1 MRLNLME
8 ILHKIKKSK
17 LNIILIFLVLL
28 IVLLSIVYFKDDS
41 RYITEREFSELVRA
55 DQIKRAHIEDGT
67 LSFVYDGKR
76 YKILTDIVNLKELSN
91 HALITKE
98 EDSGSGG
105 ISAILVIFT
114 FAFFL
119 FVYYFETVL
128 ARCRRMDGVGAAR
141 QNTSAG
147 GDLGDLSPS
156 VSDVRFSDVAGIS
169 EVKDELIEIVDFLKN
184 PAKYR
189 NFGIKLPKGI
199 LMIGEPGVGKTLI
212 AKAVAGEADVPFFY
226 QSGASFAEVFVGVGA
241 RRVRELFAK
250 AKSCAPAII
259 FIDEIDAVGGKR
271 GIGRNDEREATLNQ
285 LLTEMDGFEEN
296 SGVMVIGATN
306 KINLIDDAL
315 LRSGRFDRR
324 VFIGLPNYK
333 DRIEIL
339 KIYLEGKRCSAN
351 INKVS
356 RLCVGFS
363 GAGVA
368 TLVNEAAINALKR
381 GSDTIELSDFENV
394 RMRVFYGVQKSRIL
408 TEYEKEIQ
416 AFYQGAKALSAYW
429 YSFDFEKIELLNDK
443 FLNEDFEIESKT
455 QILNQIKVLLS
466 GMAALQIHKNDA
478 FSNSA
483 SDVKQAIALAQ
494 KMVFELA
501 MGDSFTPS
509 AQSVNKILQDCYDE
523 VSEIIRTMQDKL
535 NQISKQIFVYEFI
548 TFEDVQKICES
559 DGVEQEGVSAQEQD
573 LQKPEEDS
581 ESSEEKPQDGTLNF
595 D

>member
-1 MRLNLME
+1 ME

-41 RYITEREFSELVRA
+41 RYITEREFSELVRK

-98 EDSGSGG
+98 EDNESGG

-128 ARCRRMDGVGAAR
+128 ARRRRMDGVGTAR
-141 QNTSAG
+141 QGGSANAE
-147 GDLGDLSPS
+147 LGDLSPS

-559 DGVEQEGVSAQEQD
+559 DGVEQEGAFTQEQD
-573 LQKPEEDS
+573 LQKSKEDS
-581 ESSEEKPQDGTLNF
+581 ESSEEKPQDSTLNF

>member
-1 MRLNLME
+1 ME

-55 DQIKRAHIEDGT
+55 DQIKRAHIEDGNLNFT
-67 LSFVYDGKR
+67 YDGKR
-76 YKILTDIVNLKELSN
+76 YKILTDLVDLKELSN
-91 HALITKE
+91 HALISKE
-98 EDSGSGG
+98 KDDGTSG

-128 ARCRRMDGVGAAR
+128 ARRRRMDGAAR
-141 QNTSAG
+141 QSASAS

-169 EVKDELIEIVDFLKN
+169 EVKGELIEIVDFLKN

-559 DGVEQEGVSAQEQD
+559 DGAEQEGVSEQEQD
-573 LQKPEEDS
+573 LQKLEKDS

>member
-8 ILHKIKKSK
+8 ILHNIKKSK

-55 DQIKRAHIEDGT
+55 DQIKRAHIEDGNLNFT
-67 LSFVYDGKR
+67 YDGKR
-76 YKILTDIVNLKELSN
+76 YKILVDLVDLKELSN
-91 HALITKE
+91 HALISKE
-98 EDSGSGG
+98 KDDGTSG

-128 ARCRRMDGVGAAR
+128 ARRRKMDGAAR
-141 QNTSAG
+141 QSASAS

-559 DGVEQEGVSAQEQD
+559 DGVEQEGASAQEQN
-573 LQKPEEDS
+573 LQKLEKDS

>member
-1 MRLNLME
+1 ME

-41 RYITEREFSELVRA
+41 RYITEREFSELVRK

-128 ARCRRMDGVGAAR
+128 ARRRRLDGVGAAR
-141 QNTSAG
+141 QG
-147 GDLGDLSPS
+147 GANAELGDLSPS

-306 KINLIDDAL
+306 KINMIDDAL

-559 DGVEQEGVSAQEQD
+559 DGVEQEGAFTQEQD
-573 LQKPEEDS
+573 LQKPEKDS
-581 ESSEEKPQDGTLNF
+581 ESSEEKPQDSTLNF

>member
-28 IVLLSIVYFKDDS
+28 IVLLLIVYFKDDS

-128 ARCRRMDGVGAAR
+128 ARRRRMDGAAR
-141 QNTSAG
+141 QSASASG
-147 GDLGDLSPS
+147 ELGDLSPS

-559 DGVEQEGVSAQEQD
+559 DGVEQEGVSTQEQD
-573 LQKPEEDS
+573 LQKPEKDS
-581 ESSEEKPQDGTLNF
+581 ESSGEKPQDGTLNF

>member
-1 MRLNLME
+1 ME

-41 RYITEREFSELVRA
+41 RYITEREFSELVRK

-98 EDSGSGG
+98 EDNESGG

-128 ARCRRMDGVGAAR
+128 ARRRRMDGMGTAR
-141 QNTSAG
+141 QGGTSAE
-147 GDLGDLSPS
+147 LGDLSPS

-548 TFEDVQKICES
+548 TFEGVQSICDPAAAEQ
-559 DGVEQEGVSAQEQD
+559 DGAAAQEQD
-573 LQKPEEDS
+573 LQKSGKDS
-581 ESSEEKPQDGTLNF
+581 ESSEEKPQNGTLNF

>member
-41 RYITEREFSELVRA
+41 RYITEREFNELVRA
-55 DQIKRAHIEDGT
+55 DQIKRAHIEDGNLNFT
-67 LSFVYDGKR
+67 YDGKH
-76 YKILTDIVNLKELSN
+76 YKILVDLVDLKELSN
-91 HALITKE
+91 HALISKE
-98 EDSGSGG
+98 KDDGTSGIG
-105 ISAILVIFT
+105 ATLVIFT

-128 ARCRRMDGVGAAR
+128 ARRRRMDGAAR
-141 QNTSAG
+141 QSASSG

-559 DGVEQEGVSAQEQD
+559 DGVEQEGASTQEQD
-573 LQKPEEDS
+573 LQKSEKDS
-581 ESSEEKPQDGTLNF
+581 ESSEKKPQDGTLNF

>member
-1 MRLNLME
+1 ME

-41 RYITEREFSELVRA
+41 RYITEREFSELVRK

-128 ARCRRMDGVGAAR
+128 ARRRRMDGVGAAR
-141 QNTSAG
+141 QG
-147 GDLGDLSPS
+147 GANAELGDLSPS

-548 TFEDVQKICES
+548 TFEGVQSICDPATAEQ
-559 DGVEQEGVSAQEQD
+559 DGAAAQEQD
-573 LQKPEEDS
+573 LQKPEKDS
-581 ESSEEKPQDGTLNF
+581 ESSEEKPQNGTLNF

>member
-1 MRLNLME
+1 ME

-55 DQIKRAHIEDGT
+55 DQIKRAHIEDGN
-67 LSFVYDGKR
+67 LNFIYDGKR
-76 YKILTDIVNLKELSN
+76 YKILVDLVDLKELSN
-91 HALITKE
+91 HALISKE
-98 EDSGSGG
+98 KDDGTSG

-128 ARCRRMDGVGAAR
+128 ARRRRLDGVGAAR
-141 QNTSAG
+141 QG
-147 GDLGDLSPS
+147 GGANAELGDLSPS

-559 DGVEQEGVSAQEQD
+559 DGVEQEGASAQEQD
-573 LQKPEEDS
+573 LQKSEKDS

>member
-1 MRLNLME
+1 ME

-41 RYITEREFSELVRA
+41 RYITEREFSELVRK
-55 DQIKRAHIEDGT
+55 DQIKRAHIEDGNLNFT
-67 LSFVYDGKR
+67 YDGKR
-76 YKILTDIVNLKELSN
+76 YKILVDLVDLKELSN
-91 HALITKE
+91 HALISKE
-98 EDSGSGG
+98 KDDGTSG

-128 ARCRRMDGVGAAR
+128 ARRRRMDGAAR

-212 AKAVAGEADVPFFY
+212 AKAVAGEAGVPFFY

-559 DGVEQEGVSAQEQD
+559 DGVEQEGVSAKEQD
-573 LQKPEEDS
+573 SQKLEKDS
-581 ESSEEKPQDGTLNF
+581 ESSGEKPQDGTLNF

>member
-41 RYITEREFSELVRA
+41 RYITEREFSELVRK

-76 YKILTDIVNLKELSN
+76 YKILVDLVDLKELSN
-91 HALITKE
+91 HTLISKE
-98 EDSGSGG
+98 KDDGTSG

-128 ARCRRMDGVGAAR
+128 ARRRRMDGVGAAR
-141 QNTSAG
+141 QG
-147 GDLGDLSPS
+147 GANAELGDLSPS

-548 TFEDVQKICES
+548 TFEDVQNICES

-573 LQKPEEDS
+573 LQKPKEDS
-581 ESSEEKPQDGTLNF
+581 ESSEKKPQDGTLNF

>member
-1 MRLNLME
+1 ME

-41 RYITEREFSELVRA
+41 RYITEREFSELVRK
-55 DQIKRAHIEDGT
+55 DQIKRAHIEDGNLNFT
-67 LSFVYDGKR
+67 YDGKR
-76 YKILTDIVNLKELSN
+76 YKILIDIVNLKELSN

-98 EDSGSGG
+98 EDNESGG

-128 ARCRRMDGVGAAR
+128 ARRRRMDGVGAAR
-141 QNTSAG
+141 QG
-147 GDLGDLSPS
+147 GANAELGDLSPS

-559 DGVEQEGVSAQEQD
+559 DGAEQEGVSAQEQN
-573 LQKPEEDS
+573 LQKLEKDM
-581 ESSEEKPQDGTLNF
+581 ESSEEKPQNGTLNF

>member
-1 MRLNLME
+1 ME

-55 DQIKRAHIEDGT
+55 DQIKRAHIEDGNLNFT
-67 LSFVYDGKR
+67 YDGKR
-76 YKILTDIVNLKELSN
+76 YKILVDLVDLKELSN
-91 HALITKE
+91 HALISKE
-98 EDSGSGG
+98 KDDGTSG

-128 ARCRRMDGVGAAR
+128 ARRRRLDGVGAAR
-141 QNTSAG
+141 QG
-147 GDLGDLSPS
+147 GGANAELGDLSPS

-339 KIYLEGKRCSAN
+339 KIYLEGKICSAN

-466 GMAALQIHKNDA
+466 GMTALQIHKNDA

-559 DGVEQEGVSAQEQD
+559 DGVEQEGVSTQEQN
-573 LQKPEEDS
+573 LQKLEKDM

>member
-1 MRLNLME
+1 ME

-55 DQIKRAHIEDGT
+55 DQIKRAHIEDGNLNFT
-67 LSFVYDGKR
+67 YDGKR
-76 YKILTDIVNLKELSN
+76 YKILVDLVDLKELSN
-91 HALITKE
+91 HALISKE
-98 EDSGSGG
+98 KDDGTSG
-105 ISAILVIFT
+105 ISATLVIFT

-128 ARCRRMDGVGAAR
+128 ARRRRMDGVGAAR
-141 QNTSAG
+141 QSASSG

-306 KINLIDDAL
+306 KINMIDDAL

-339 KIYLEGKRCSAN
+339 KIYLEDKRCSAN

-559 DGVEQEGVSAQEQD
+559 DGVEQEGAFTQEQD
-573 LQKPEEDS
+573 LQKSKEDS

>member
-1 MRLNLME
+1 ME
-8 ILHKIKKSK
+8 ILYKIKKSK

-41 RYITEREFSELVRA
+41 RYITEREFNELVRA
-55 DQIKRAHIEDGT
+55 DQIKRAHIEDGNLNFT
-67 LSFVYDGKR
+67 YDGKR
-76 YKILTDIVNLKELSN
+76 YKILIDIVNLKELSN

-98 EDSGSGG
+98 EDSGSSG

-128 ARCRRMDGVGAAR
+128 ARRRRMDGVGTVR
-141 QNTSAG
+141 QGGSANAE
-147 GDLGDLSPS
+147 LGDLSPS

-559 DGVEQEGVSAQEQD
+559 DGVEQEGVSAQEED
-573 LQKPEEDS
+573 LQKPEKDS

>member
-1 MRLNLME
+1 ME

-41 RYITEREFSELVRA
+41 RYITEREFSELVRK
-55 DQIKRAHIEDGT
+55 DQIKRAHIEDGNLNFT
-67 LSFVYDGKR
+67 YDGKR
-76 YKILTDIVNLKELSN
+76 YKILVDLVDLKELSN
-91 HALITKE
+91 HALISKE
-98 EDSGSGG
+98 KDDGTSG

-128 ARCRRMDGVGAAR
+128 ARRRRLDGVGAAR
-141 QNTSAG
+141 QG
-147 GDLGDLSPS
+147 GANAELGDLSPS

-306 KINLIDDAL
+306 KINMIDDAL

-559 DGVEQEGVSAQEQD
+559 DGVEQEGASAQEQN
-573 LQKPEEDS
+573 LQKLEKDS

>member
-41 RYITEREFSELVRA
+41 RYITEREFSELVRK

-98 EDSGSGG
+98 EDNESGG

-128 ARCRRMDGVGAAR
+128 ARRRKMDGAAR
-141 QNTSAG
+141 QSASSG
-147 GDLGDLSPS
+147 GELGDLSPS

-559 DGVEQEGVSAQEQD
+559 DGAEQEGVSEQEQD
-573 LQKPEEDS
+573 LQKLEKDS

>member
-1 MRLNLME
+1 ME

-55 DQIKRAHIEDGT
+55 DQIKRAHIEDGNLNFT
-67 LSFVYDGKR
+67 YDGKR
-76 YKILTDIVNLKELSN
+76 YKILVDLVDLKELSN
-91 HALITKE
+91 HALISKE
-98 EDSGSGG
+98 KDDGTSGIG
-105 ISAILVIFT
+105 ATLVIFT

-128 ARCRRMDGVGAAR
+128 ARRRRMDGAAR
-141 QNTSAG
+141 QSASSG

-559 DGVEQEGVSAQEQD
+559 DGVEQEGASTQEQD
-573 LQKPEEDS
+573 LQKSEKDS
-581 ESSEEKPQDGTLNF
+581 ESSEKKPQDGTLNF

>member
-1 MRLNLME
+1 ME

-41 RYITEREFSELVRA
+41 RYITEREFSELVRK

-98 EDSGSGG
+98 EDNESGG

-128 ARCRRMDGVGAAR
+128 ARRRRLDGVGAAR
-141 QNTSAG
+141 QG
-147 GDLGDLSPS
+147 GANAELGDLSPS

-573 LQKPEEDS
+573 LQKLEKDS

>member
-41 RYITEREFSELVRA
+41 RYITEREFSELVRK

-128 ARCRRMDGVGAAR
+128 ARRRRMDGVGAAR
-141 QNTSAG
+141 QG
-147 GDLGDLSPS
+147 GGANAELGDLSPS

-573 LQKPEEDS
+573 LQKLEKDS

>member
-1 MRLNLME
+1 ME

-41 RYITEREFSELVRA
+41 RYITEREFSELVRK

-98 EDSGSGG
+98 EDNESGG

-128 ARCRRMDGVGAAR
+128 ARRRRLDGVGAVR
-141 QNTSAG
+141 QG
-147 GDLGDLSPS
+147 GGANAELGDLSPS

-573 LQKPEEDS
+573 LQKLEKDS

>member
-1 MRLNLME
+1 ME

-128 ARCRRMDGVGAAR
+128 ARRRRLDGVGAAR
-141 QNTSAG
+141 QG
-147 GDLGDLSPS
+147 GANAELGDLSPS

-306 KINLIDDAL
+306 KINMIDDAL

-573 LQKPEEDS
+573 LQKPKEDS

>member
-1 MRLNLME
+1 ME

-55 DQIKRAHIEDGT
+55 DQIKRAHIEDGNLNFT
-67 LSFVYDGKR
+67 YDGKR
-76 YKILTDIVNLKELSN
+76 YKILVDLVDLKELSN
-91 HALITKE
+91 HALISKE
-98 EDSGSGG
+98 KDDGTSGIG
-105 ISAILVIFT
+105 ATLVIFT

-128 ARCRRMDGVGAAR
+128 ARRRRMDGAAR
-141 QNTSAG
+141 QSASASG
-147 GDLGDLSPS
+147 ELGDLSPS
-156 VSDVRFSDVAGIS
+156 ISDVRFSDVAGIS

-573 LQKPEEDS
+573 FQKLEKDS
-581 ESSEEKPQDGTLNF
+581 ESSEEKPQDGMLNF

>member
-1 MRLNLME
+1 ME

-41 RYITEREFSELVRA
+41 RYITEREFSELVRK
-55 DQIKRAHIEDGT
+55 DQIKRAHIEDGNLNFT
-67 LSFVYDGKR
+67 YDGKR

-98 EDSGSGG
+98 EDNESGG

-128 ARCRRMDGVGAAR
+128 ARRRRLDGVGAAR
-141 QNTSAG
+141 QG
-147 GDLGDLSPS
+147 GANAELGDLSPS

-559 DGVEQEGVSAQEQD
+559 DGVEQEGVSTQEQD
-573 LQKPEEDS
+573 LQKPEKDS

>member
-1 MRLNLME
+1 ME

-55 DQIKRAHIEDGT
+55 DQIKRAHIEDGNLNFT
-67 LSFVYDGKR
+67 YDGKR

-128 ARCRRMDGVGAAR
+128 ARRRKMDGAAR
-141 QNTSAG
+141 QSASSG

-548 TFEDVQKICES
+548 TFEDVQNICES
-559 DGVEQEGVSAQEQD
+559 DGVEQEGVSAQEQN
-573 LQKPEEDS
+573 LQKLEKDS